1 MRQETAVKK
10 IFQHHDP
17 VESATWVVVYL
28 ILVGVLGMA
37 LKGLTG
43 WEVGN
48 CLGMAAMGL
57 MALML
62 VRVVVLERRAVKAAK
77 ARQKAQECRKFLV
90 QR

>member
-1 MRQETAVKK
+1 VKR

-17 VESATWVVVYL
+17 VESATWVIVYL

-43 WEVGN
+43 WEAGN
-48 CLGMAAMGL
+48 CLGMAAMAL

-62 VRVVVLERRAVKAAK
+62 VRIVILERRAVKAAR
-77 ARQKAQECRKFLV
+77 ARQKALKAQECRKFVV